1 MLDERSVLRERGGRL
16 AANEAKATL
25 ALNEVLA
32 VAARGDAAVGVKGIS
47 VSLAARDGDPHVA
60 HVLPLSCGERRR
72 AGSSYQAV
80 SLPLRGLQG
89 ERAK

>member
-1 MLDERSVLRERGGRL
+1 
-16 AANEAKATL
+16 
-25 ALNEVLA
+25 LNEVLA

-89 ERAK
+89 ERAKYQLPSTRRLQAWVHSTGTR